1 MVVGLQPFL
10 TLHGFFFCLLL
21 MYKGSFLVAEVM
33 AAKGYKVQP
42 VCRVPRHDVV
52 QVCL

>member
-1 MVVGLQPFL
+1 
-10 TLHGFFFCLLL
+10 